1 MKEKANENTKEV
13 INGVRDLML
22 VPTGPFDS
30 LEFNK
35 RKQQKKKTKKQ
46 NKTKTKE
53 KKNKLKMNYLNN

>member
-22 VPTGPFDS
+22 VPTGPFAS

-35 RKQQKKKTKKQ
+35 RKQQKKTKNRTKQ
-46 NKTKTKE
+46 KQQN
-53 KKNKLKMNYLNN
+53 KNKLGMNYLNN

>member
-22 VPTGPFDS
+22 VPTGPFAS

-35 RKQQKKKTKKQ
+35 RKQQKKTKNRTKQ
-46 NKTKTKE
+46 KQ
-53 KKNKLKMNYLNN
+53 